1 MREGGWDEWAPRK
14 LSFEAARQEQRVYWA
29 GKTMAE
35 RLAGMTALNE
45 RLLRMRGIDPDALQ
59 ADWTISRVRR
69 SDGRVTVIRDG
80 RLDKISK

>member
-35 RLAGMTALNE
+35 RLAGMTALKNGCYACG
-45 RLLRMRGIDPDALQ
+45 GIDTDALQ
-59 ADWTISRVRR
+59 ADWSISRVRR